1 VLTDAAR
8 FVKPGASR
16 LNARLG
22 DGYNPRRLRAVA
34 FPIVLVVIAW
44 PIELRAQATQ
54 PAVPVNQPAARIAAV
69 RARQMVAGTKAQRD
83 AQRQNVMNTPDGGT
97 FKLDDLVRITLAQ
110 GRLKTQWVAD
120 ASLPNRQPR
129 RIKIEGS
136 NASWLVNHFI
146 SGPNSIDTLTRFD
159 FDAPDDDF
167 WMIQLSF
174 QQALGVVTI
183 YAQGGDTSEVMRL
196 YFQQQSS
203 GVVINLSGI
212 ENGRFR
218 QVLTAN
224 APDLFRLRDEHPL
237 EVTRHLAPILRKLTG
252 RSLLRPGAGDVYRVF
267 SDIPADPAV
276 TARIVALL
284 PALMSDNPD
293 QRDAATLALHA
304 TGPAGALAALRLD
317 RDSLFPEQ
325 QNRMSTFVSL
335 QSRMTLEDPAQAAID
350 PLFLIDC
357 FEDDDLAVRQAAKSA
372 LEKVIGRP
380 VDYDPAAPP
389 ERRASLA
396 DALRAKLYQSEL
408 NRRAFDW

>member
-1 VLTDAAR
+1 
-8 FVKPGASR
+8 
-16 LNARLG
+16 
-22 DGYNPRRLRAVA
+22 
-34 FPIVLVVIAW
+34 
-44 PIELRAQATQ
+44 
-54 PAVPVNQPAARIAAV
+54 
-69 RARQMVAGTKAQRD
+69 MVAGTRAQRD
-83 AQRQNVMNTPDGGT
+83 AQRQSVMNTPEGGT

-110 GRLKTQWVAD
+110 GRLNTRWVAAD
-120 ASLPNRQPR
+120 AGLPNRQPR

-136 NASWLVNHFI
+136 NATWLVNHFVN
-146 SGPNSIDTLTRFD
+146 GPNSIDTLSRYD
-159 FDAPDDDF
+159 FDAPEDDF

-203 GVVINLSGI
+203 GVVVNLSGI

-218 QVLTAN
+218 QILTAN

-237 EVTRHLAPILRKLTG
+237 EVTRHLAPILHKLTG

-267 SDIPADPAV
+267 PEIPADPTV

-284 PALMSDNPD
+284 PALMSDNPE

-304 TGPAGALAALRLD
+304 AGPDGALAAMRLD

-325 QNRMSTFVSL
+325 QNRLSTFLSL
-335 QSRMTLEDPAQAAID
+335 QTHMTIDDPAQAAKD

-357 FEDDDLAVRQAAKSA
+357 LEDDDESVRQAAKIA

-380 VDYDPAAPP
+380 IDFNPTAPP
-389 ERRASLA
+389 EKRASIA
-396 DALRAKLYQSEL
+396 DGLRARLYQSEL